1 MRNRLLAGLLGMF
14 VLGTSAIGVYV
25 QYRYVKYL
33 TLRTEAIEQ
42 CNKGDRQTAQ
52 ALIGLAIDYAPDSET
67 LASAIT
73 DRRRFRFGFCEDY
86 SGGNF

>member
-1 MRNRLLAGLLGMF
+1 MRERIVTVLLGVF
-14 VLGTSAIGVYV
+14 VVSMGAVGTYV
-25 QYRYVKYL
+25 QYRYVRFL
-33 TLRTEAIEQ
+33 SLRDRAIAY
-42 CNKGDRQTAQ
+42 CNQGDRQA
-52 ALIGLAIDYAPDSET
+52 AREFISLAIDYAPDSEA